1 MAIVRYNPWQ
11 EMNSLQ
17 RQLNR
22 LFDEDA
28 MFEVASNIS
37 AVRDALTLTNWGDFG
52 NLAKVP
58 AAELTETEEAFH
70 LKLEI
75 PGMSAPDLDV
85 QVMADR
91 VAISGERKSETKTEE
106 NGRTRSEF
114 RYGKFQRVIPLP
126 GRIQN
131 TNVTADYKDGIL
143 NLTLP
148 KAEEE
153 KNKVVKVNLGEAQ
166 NEPHLN

>member
-1 MAIVRYNPWQ
+1 MALVRYNPWQ

-22 LFDEDA
+22 IFD
-28 MFEVASNIS
+28 
-37 AVRDALTLTNWGDFG
+37 DALTPANWDDFG
-52 NLAKVP
+52 NLSKVP
-58 AAELTETEEAFH
+58 AAELTETDDALH
-70 LKLEI
+70 LKLEV
-75 PGMSAPDLDV
+75 PGMEAGDLDI

-91 VAISGERKSETKTEE
+91 VAISGERKSETKSEE
-106 NGRTRSEF
+106 EGRTRSEF

-126 GRIQN
+126 VKIQN

-148 KAEEE
+148 KSEEE
-153 KNKVVKVNLGEAQ
+153 KNKVVTVNLLDKAAE
-166 NEPHLN
+166 